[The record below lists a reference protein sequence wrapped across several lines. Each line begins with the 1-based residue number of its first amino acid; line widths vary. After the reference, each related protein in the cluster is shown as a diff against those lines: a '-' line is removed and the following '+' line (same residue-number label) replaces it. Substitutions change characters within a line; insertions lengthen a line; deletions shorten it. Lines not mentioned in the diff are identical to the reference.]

1 MTFRVN
7 FCKPFAPQIAGAVL
21 ASVTTIKADVFIGI
35 AFIIIGCL
43 LVVHGAW
50 RCYCRGLDFYGD
62 GADPAVPADRSY
74 SISVSDGSRVN
85 AHRQSLVSAGSESDL
100 NPDGLVLF
108 RCAGCRDNV
117 LLAAAEASSDEPRCP
132 RCGDVV
138 DAAPFGAT
146 AQSELR
152 GHLLSASGG
161 GAQASGGTGRA
172 AKSYSDFQALADDTA
187 PLA

>member
-1 MTFRVN
+1 MSN
-7 FCKPFAPQIAGAVL
+7 LSPQIAGAVL
-21 ASVTTIKADVFIGI
+21 ASVTAIKADVFIGI

-62 GADPAVPADRSY
+62 GANPTLPADRSY
-74 SISVSDGSRVN
+74 SVSISGGTRFD
-85 AHRQSLVSAGSESDL
+85 AHRHSLVSAGTESDL

-117 LLAAAEASSDEPRCP
+117 LLSAAEASSDEPRCP

-146 AQSELR
+146 AQSELS
-152 GHLLSASGG
+152 GHLLPASVGG
-161 GAQASGGTGRA
+161 HASGGTDRA
-172 AKSYSDFQALADDTA
+172 AKSYSDFQALTDDA
-187 PLA
+187 LPMA